1 MEYVYFVIVLALIEY
16 MVLGGIVGHAR
27 GKHGVRA
34 PDCVGPDDFNRKFR
48 VHQNTLEALVIFLP
62 AIWICGRYLSPTIA
76 AVLGLVWIVGRA
88 MYARSYIKA
97 PESRGPGAAI
107 CGFMNIFLVLGG
119 LVGLVRQM
127 L

>member
-76 AVLGLVWIVGRA
+76 AVLGLVWIVRLASPNATPAGQA
-88 MYARSYIKA
+88 SASSFTC
-97 PESRGPGAAI
+97 PLPPGWCAAI
-107 CGFMNIFLVLGG
+107 STSNTF
-119 LVGLVRQM
+119 RARAR
-127 L
+127 